1 MNVNKTVACPWCKA
15 EIGAGC
21 INADGT
27 AFKAGV
33 HMARYYARRG
43 PIREEEIGPVP
54 LAGEP
59 EEYRMQEEA

>member
-1 MNVNKTVACPWCKA
+1 VNPNKSVACPWCNA

-21 INADGT
+21 VDKDGG
-27 AFKAGV
+27 ALKAGT

-43 PIREEEIGPVP
+43 PIQEAEVGPVP

-59 EEYRMQEEA
+59 EEYRLQEEA